1 MDFASSFVKQT
12 EYDAVIAVDGG
23 LAAADAL
30 GVCPTHLVGDFDTIR
45 PDILEKYRDRPDVRV
60 HAYDPE
66 KDNTDTDIAVLLAI
80 RLCEGKEKASKIHIL
95 GALGSRADHMLA
107 NLMLLLKPHRAGV
120 AAFIIDRTNRIRVA
134 EGDVV
139 LRREEAWGAYVS
151 LNPLTQELGG
161 LTLEGFKYPLDRAE
175 TYMGDSL
182 CVSNELTAETGRIRV
197 EEGVALLIESK
208 DA

>member
-45 PDILEKYRDRPDVRV
+45 PDILEKYRNRPDVRV

-80 RLCEGKEKASKIHIL
+80 RLCEGKEKESKIHIL

-107 NLMLLLKPHRAGV
+107 NLMLLLKPHSAGV

-134 EGDVV
+134 QGDVV
-139 LRREEAWGAYVS
+139 LRREEAWGDYVS
-151 LNPLTQELGG
+151 LIPLTKKLGG
-161 LTLEGFKYPLDRAE
+161 
-175 TYMGDSL
+175 
-182 CVSNELTAETGRIRV
+182 RV
-197 EEGVALLIESK
+197 
-208 DA
+208 